1 MDESAISISSVAF
14 YDFGRETKTEP
25 LRLMQLGRE
34 VLTKPRDIVDIN
46 FEDYSSK
53 SKMSRRPI
61 AY

>member
-1 MDESAISISSVAF
+1 
-14 YDFGRETKTEP
+14 
-25 LRLMQLGRE
+25 MQLGRE

-61 AY
+61 AYWNGSK